1 MKQLFL
7 SLVGTALCLSIPH
20 TAFPHTGSNTLSN
33 SAITSSIVASVD
45 ESGITTVID
54 EETATLYI
62 NGTGEIPKNFY
73 RTVNLENIKT
83 IVIGDGITSIG
94 EYAFSGCKG
103 LTTIEIPN
111 SVTTIGNNA
120 FSGCTGLTT
129 IEIPD
134 SVTTIG
140 KYAFSGCTGLTT
152 VKIGSGLTSVGD
164 FAFRECNN
172 MEKLELN
179 CSTIGNWFKG
189 HASIKEVILGDNVN
203 TIGSS
208 AFSGCTGLTTI
219 EIPNSVATIGSSA
232 FDGCTG
238 LASIEI
244 PNSVTTIGNY
254 AFQNCTGLTT
264 IEIPNS
270 VTTIKEG
277 AFKGCTGL
285 TTVKI
290 GSGLTSIESYA
301 FQNCN
306 NIEKLELNCS
316 TVGSWF
322 NYKEASIKEVILGDN
337 VNTIG
342 NSAFYGCTG
351 LTTIEI
357 PNSVTTIETKAFSG
371 CTGLTTVKIGSGLT
385 SVVDYAF
392 ENCNNIEKLELN
404 CSTIGSWFKNKA
416 SIKEVI
422 LGDNVNTIGNSA
434 FYDCTGLAS
443 IEIPNSVT
451 TIEGYA
457 FYRCAGLTSIEIPNS
472 VTTIGFGAFNGC
484 GLTSIEIP
492 NSVTTIGGSAFGYC
506 SRLTTIEIPNSVT
519 TIGDRA
525 FGYCSRLTTVKIGS
539 GLETVGDDAFK
550 ECNNIE
556 KLELNYRAI
565 GNWFS
570 KKASIK
576 EVILGDNVNTI
587 ESSAFQNCT
596 GLTTIEIP
604 NSITTIGSYAFNG
617 CTGLTSIE
625 IPNSVTTIGSSVFY
639 GCKGNAHIDISN
651 ITADAFSS
659 SNFNE
664 VILGENVV
672 SIEDRAFLS
681 ANSITVEGLTP
692 ATINS
697 PFSSTA
703 VIYVPSEAYLQYRK
717 ADGWKNYISCIT
729 SEGYD
734 IVTVEAKAEAANS
747 GILSKI
753 GIDYVGAIRSL
764 TVKGSINSYDIIQF
778 RDKMPLL
785 HTLDLSEA
793 TVEASDKP
801 FYNGNCTSDNDL
813 GAYAFYGLENLRS
826 VKLPKAISTIRSY
839 IFYKCSNLE
848 NVEIPS
854 TVKSIGT
861 SSFYQCSK
869 LENIILPEMLENIG
883 SSAFYYCTS
892 LSSIIIPNG
901 VKTIKGGGNY
911 NDGAFSC
918 CSGLTS
924 ITLPNR
930 LEEIERNTFYGCSKL
945 KEIKM
950 PPTVKKI
957 GQNGFRGNSS
967 LEKVHIPS
975 SMVSIGDYAFYDCNN
990 ITAVY
995 TYTVEP
1001 TTISEN
1007 TFSCFET
1014 ATLYVPTFSFYNY
1027 YWDENGWKR
1036 FLNLEN
1042 FDEPYEYFY
1051 VNNDYI
1057 LNDNTGYIEGADG
1070 ENPDADINSGA
1081 GFIVEGEQGDDE
1093 EAKQQLGDVNVNH
1106 DGQGNGGSIIGDN
1119 NLYIDS
1125 LHIKIDVKG
1134 GRWYFF
1140 AFPYDI
1146 PFKNI
1151 KMENGSEYVFRYY
1164 DGEERATNGNG
1175 GWKDINENH
1184 LKAARGYIFQ
1194 CSANDVLVLSIGNL
1208 KMKKEDKY
1216 NELVAHVS
1224 ENLDD
1229 ASWNFTGN
1237 PYISYYD
1244 IADMDYSA
1252 PVTIWDGSKYVA
1264 IRPGD
1269 DDYHFAPYEAFF
1281 VQKPETQSCIGFEG
1295 DKQMTGNQSKDKQE
1309 KQAALRRAKIAAG
1322 DTDKRRQ
1329 LVNIVLSNGE
1339 QDDRTRIVFNESQT
1353 HNYESSCDAAKFET
1367 AGVPQIYTIDDE
1379 NVHYAINERPAGNG
1393 IVKVGYSVT
1402 AEGTYTIETQRMDV
1416 NVYILDKKEQ
1426 YLHSLDEGAYTF
1438 TTDAG
1443 KFEDRFEIL
1452 LEAAA
1457 TSIENV
1463 NSNNDGE
1470 NTVYDLMGRRVK
1482 RTGKGIYIVD
1492 GNKIRVK

>member
-1 MKQLFL
+1 MKQSFL
-7 SLVGTALCLSIPH
+7 SLVGTVLCLSMPH
-20 TAFPHTGSNTLSN
+20 TAFPHTGSNNTLSN
-33 SAITSSIVASVD
+33 PAITSSIVALAD

-73 RTVNLENIKT
+73 NTVNLNNIQT

-94 EYAFSGCKG
+94 EYAFSSCTGV
-103 LTTIEIPN
+103 TSIEIPN
-111 SVTTIGNNA
+111 SVTTIGKYA
-120 FSGCTGLTT
+120 FSSCTGLTS
-129 IEIPD
+129 IEIPN

-164 FAFRECNN
+164 FAFRNCKNI
-172 MEKLELN
+172 EKLELD
-179 CSTIGNWFKG
+179 CSTIGNWFSDIKT
-189 HASIKEVILGDNVN
+189 SIKEVIFGDNVN

-219 EIPNSVATIGSSA
+219 EIPNSVTAIGNGA
-232 FDGCTG
+232 FQGCTG
-238 LASIEI
+238 LTSIEI
-244 PNSVTTIGNY
+244 PNSVTTIG
-254 AFQNCTGLTT
+254 
-264 IEIPNS
+264 ES
-270 VTTIKEG
+270 

-290 GSGLTSIESYA
+290 GSGLESVGSYA
-301 FQNCN
+301 FQDCN

-322 NYKEASIKEVILGDN
+322 NYKVNIIKEVILGDN
-337 VNTIG
+337 VTTIG
-342 NSAFYGCTG
+342 SSAFSGCTG

-357 PNSVTTIETKAFSG
+357 PNNVTTISKEAFKG
-371 CTGLTTVKIGSGLT
+371 CTGLTTIKIGSSLE
-385 SVVDYAF
+385 SVESDAF
-392 ENCNNIEKLELN
+392 NECSNIEKLELN

-422 LGDNVNTIGNSA
+422 LGDNVNTIENSA

-451 TIEGYA
+451 TIKGYA

-472 VTTIGFGAFNGC
+472 VTTIGSSAFSGT

-492 NSVTTIGGSAFGYC
+492 NSVTTIEGYAFGYC

-525 FGYCSRLTTVKIGS
+525 FYSCIGLTTVKIGS
-539 GLETVGDDAFK
+539 GVTSVGNELFK
-550 ECNNIE
+550 GCNNIE
-556 KLELNYRAI
+556 KLEFNCSTI
-565 GNWFS
+565 GNWFGDT
-570 KKASIK
+570 KASIK
-576 EVILGDNVNTI
+576 EIIFGDNVNTI
-587 ESSAFQNCT
+587 GSSAFSGCT

-604 NSITTIGSYAFNG
+604 NSITTIGSSAFSG

-625 IPNSVTTIGSSVFY
+625 IPNSVTTIGSSAFW
-639 GCKGNAHIDISN
+639 GCTGKAHIDISN
-651 ITADAFSS
+651 IMAAAF
-659 SNFNE
+659 NGNKFNE

-672 SIEDRAFLS
+672 SIEDGAFS
-681 ANSITVEGLTP
+681 SVNSITVEGLTP

-717 ADGWKNYISCIT
+717 ADGWKSYVSSIT
-729 SEGYD
+729 SKGYD
-734 IVTVEAKAEAANS
+734 IVTVEAKAEAASS

-753 GIDYVGAIRSL
+753 GLDYVGAIRSL

-826 VKLPKAISTIRSY
+826 VKLPKAINALGAY
-839 IFYKCSNLE
+839 MFYKCSNLE

-930 LEEIERNTFYGCSKL
+930 LEEIERNAFYGCSKL

-1051 VNNDYI
+1051 INNDYV

-1081 GFIVEGEQGDDE
+1081 GFIVEGEQGEDE
-1093 EAKQQLGDVNVNH
+1093 EAKQQLGDVNIKH

-1151 KMENGSEYVFRYY
+1151 RMENGSEYVFRYY

-1281 VQKPETQSCIGFEG
+1281 VQKPETQSGIGFDG

-1322 DTDKRRQ
+1322 ETDKSRM

-1393 IVKVGYSVT
+1393 IVRLGYSVT
-1402 AEGTYTIETQRMDV
+1402 VEGTYTIETQRMDV

-1457 TSIENV
+1457 TGIDGV
-1463 NSNNDGE
+1463 NAGNGE
-1470 NTVYDLMGRRVK
+1470 STIYDLMGRRVK
-1482 RTGKGIYIVD
+1482 RTEKGIYIVD